1 MKEIKIL
8 NKRASSYLLKSL
20 DDTDIYIG
28 RPSVLGNPYKVGTS
42 SRDEVIQLYRKWLW
56 GRIQA
61 NDSAVIAELK
71 RIKKLVLSDKQ
82 VNLVCWC
89 APKPCHGEIVKKC
102 IEWVIEVDKF

>member
-1 MKEIKIL
+1 MKKIKIL
-8 NKRASSYLLKSL
+8 NKRTLSYLPKIL
-20 DDTDIYIG
+20 DDADVYIG
-28 RPSVLGNPYKVGTS
+28 RPSVLGNPYKVKAS

-61 NDSAVIAELK
+61 NDAAVIAELK

-89 APKPCHGEIVKKC
+89 TPKPCHGEIVKKC
-102 IEWVIEVDKF
+102 IEWAIEVDKF